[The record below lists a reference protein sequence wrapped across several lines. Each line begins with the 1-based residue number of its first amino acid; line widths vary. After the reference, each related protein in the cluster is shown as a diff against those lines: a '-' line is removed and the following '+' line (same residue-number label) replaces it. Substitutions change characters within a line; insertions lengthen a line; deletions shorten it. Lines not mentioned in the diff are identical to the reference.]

1 MTTKEEL
8 LYTGAVTDI
17 AALVETCHFPLDAY
31 ILVERQPRTV
41 IGDGERQ
48 NLLRFDRLKDVLNK
62 GGFDIGSYTSGRV
75 FHQDF
80 ELRWEQ
86 DAVTAG
92 KTSVVYIGV
101 GRELPDL
108 TKSDWTVQPEDEDKD
123 KEHPEKMHHYYL
135 FGELLSQD
143 KQTKMGLNQQEGY
156 EYYAETRVPRL
167 LRYPN
172 PEQGRQPQYLKLTVQ
187 GYLLIDSKGKEQ
199 GRTYRFLKLIEAKE
213 GKHESV

>member
-1 MTTKEEL
+1 MTTKET
-8 LYTGAVTDI
+8 LYTGPVTDI
-17 AALVETCHFPLDAY
+17 AALVEACHFPPDAY
-31 ILVERQPRTV
+31 ILVERQPRMV
-41 IGDGERQ
+41 VGEGERQ

-62 GGFDIGSYTSGRV
+62 DGFDIASYTSGRV

-80 ELRWEQ
+80 ELRWEL

-101 GRELPDL
+101 ERELPDL
-108 TKSDWTVQPEDEDKD
+108 TKSNWTVQPEDEDK
-123 KEHPEKMHHYYL
+123 EHPDKKHHYYL

-143 KQTKMGLNQQEGY
+143 KQAKMGLNQQKGY

-187 GYLLIDSKGKEQ
+187 GYLLIDPKGEEQ
-199 GRTYRFLKLIEAKE
+199 GRAYRFLKLIEAKE

>member
-1 MTTKEEL
+1 MTTKEEM
-8 LYTGAVTDI
+8 LYTGTVTDI
-17 AALVETCHFPLDAY
+17 AALVEACHFPPESY

-41 IGDGERQ
+41 VGDGERQ

-62 GGFDIGSYTSGRV
+62 SGFDIGSYTSGRV

-86 DAVTAG
+86 DAVAAG

-101 GRELPDL
+101 ERELPDL
-108 TKSDWTVQPEDEDKD
+108 KKRDLTVQPEDKD

-143 KQTKMGLNQQEGY
+143 KQARMGLNQQEGY
-156 EYYAETRVPRL
+156 EYYAETRIPRL

-172 PEQGRQPQYLKLTVQ
+172 PEQGRQPQYLKLTVRE
-187 GYLLIDSKGKEQ
+187 YLLIDPEGEEQ
-199 GRTYRFLKLIEAKE
+199 GRTYRFLKLVEAKE